1 MNVTFKSPLKKGGNF
16 CVLLFVHFLLSFS
29 SDWLQAFYA
38 SWKKY
43 SISVLYCYLNEWE
56 ISEKLQGY
64 SVQDLFSLFLL
75 ENSKATVLMLN
86 EENLLKFMWSF
97 SRAWSVPDLRHG
109 HNIWKT
115 FKFVTYKIFLG
126 ESVNVR
132 IKPL

>member
-1 MNVTFKSPLKKGGNF
+1 MIDYK
-16 CVLLFVHFLLSFS
+16 LFMPHG
-29 SDWLQAFYA
+29 
-38 SWKKY
+38 KKY

-97 SRAWSVPDLRHG
+97 SRAWSVPDLRPVQ
-109 HNIWKT
+109 NIWKT